1 MTLVLCTPHLLMIN
15 WLRSCVM
22 LLILFLKME
31 IEGTIVFPKKNVAY
45 WGKKSKYNIT
55 FSENTSKTFL
65 KHLRQNYY
73 FIVDNSLLRQKKG
86 IPIGISPTLFL
97 TNFFSCTYKNEYM
110 SELISNDKVKPR
122 HFHATKLFI
131 DDLCRD
137 IYLPKLQLKVD
148 NSGIN
153 SLF

>member
-1 MTLVLCTPHLLMIN
+1 
-15 WLRSCVM
+15 
-22 LLILFLKME
+22 ME
-31 IEGTIVFPKKNVAY
+31 IEGTFVFPKKNVAY

-55 FSENTSKTFL
+55 FSKNTLKTFL

-86 IPIGISPTLFL
+86 IPIGISPALFL
-97 TNFFSCTYKNEYM
+97 TNFFSYTYKNEYM

-131 DDLCRD
+131 DDLCKD
-137 IYLPKLQLKVD
+137 IYLLKLQLKVD